1 MPCCLLQAM
10 YSVHVYIH
18 VYIHVYNVQGT
29 GWLARRQGAGYGSDS
44 QSLLPTHAMQPHL
57 RPYLATTSTSF
68 KWALRE
74 ALPAIVSSTTCTSA
88 ASPVLLS
95 LETDHG
101 IIGLRQRAARP
112 ESSVLAPSF
121 RLSHP
126 PDAFRITHI
135 PLWHDFTSLP
145 CDRGALTC
153 HRSSNTYIASTKLV

>member
-10 YSVHVYIH
+10 YSVHVYMCTM
-18 VYIHVYNVQGT
+18 YKGPA

-101 IIGLRQRAARP
+101 IMASLDSGKEPHGLNHPCSLLLSDSLTRC
-112 ESSVLAPSF
+112 
-121 RLSHP
+121 LSHYP
-126 PDAFRITHI
+126 YL
-135 PLWHDFTSLP
+135 PLARLYIVSL
-145 CDRGALTC
+145 
-153 HRSSNTYIASTKLV
+153 